1 MDQANQAISKTVAW
15 RLSKITMTLFE
26 NIKPV
31 LVAGF
36 FLSASA
42 LCFAQQ
48 IVPANPAFEPEPAAA
63 LPPSNSDSSIVP
75 FGRTRTTVGDDTGS
89 LVIRLQQL
97 EEEIRRLNGIV
108 EEQQLLLTRLQDQ
121 SLERYVELD
130 RRIAMVGVDGNEV
143 VLDDAVG
150 AEAADLFDRADDS
163 GITIAPVQ
171 TEQTKELPGE
181 RDAYQAAYSLVPQRA
196 FPEALAA
203 FKSFLA
209 NYPFGRYASN
219 AHYWLGELYLVVD
232 PVEPEL
238 ARQSFRLLLDQYPS
252 DKKVPDA
259 LYKLGIVY
267 ALKGD
272 LERSNEYLNRVI
284 SKYGSEGHPA
294 AQLAAELL
302 AKQSSE

>member
-1 MDQANQAISKTVAW
+1 
-15 RLSKITMTLFE
+15 MTLFG

-36 FLSASA
+36 FLSAPA
-42 LCFAQQ
+42 LGFAQQ

-63 LPPSNSDSSIVP
+63 LPPTNVDSPVVP
-75 FGRTRTTVGDDTGS
+75 FGRTRATLGDDTGS

-121 SLERYVELD
+121 TLERYVELD
-130 RRIAMVGVDGNEV
+130 RRIAMVGSEPNELMPDDTVGDGTADPF
-143 VLDDAVG
+143 DD
-150 AEAADLFDRADDS
+150 ADDS
-163 GITIAPVQ
+163 GITIAPVRP
-171 TEQTKELPGE
+171 EQTQELPGE

-203 FKSFLA
+203 FQSFLA
-209 NYPFGRYASN
+209 DYPFGRYASN

-259 LYKLGIVY
+259 LYKLGIVH

-272 LERSNEYLNRVI
+272 LERSSEYLNRVI
-284 SKYGSEGHPA
+284 TEYGDDGHPA

-302 AKQSSE
+302 AKQSSD